1 MKKKVLALFLSAAAL
16 CDGVSGNRYGCRVW
30 QR

>member
-1 MKKKVLALFLSAAAL
+1 MKKKVLALFKYRAL
-16 CDGVSGNRYGCRVW
+16 CDGASGNRYGCRVW

>member
-1 MKKKVLALFLSAAAL
+1 MKKKVLALFFKCRAL

>member
-1 MKKKVLALFLSAAAL
+1 MKKKSSGTFFKYRAL
-16 CDGVSGNRYGCRVW
+16 CDGASGNRYGCRVW